1 MPPVN
6 VHKMQR
12 SMYELRDRSVAQRM
26 TLAAF
31 GAVWVALVWWLL
43 FCDGLKT
50 AGAWFGRD
58 WRPGDLARRACLA
71 IALSTYYVRILFTE
85 FVFLKRGV
93 SWSEVL
99 TIVPWML
106 GIYVLLA
113 AVGGQNGGSL
123 GVPGAVGMVLFAA
136 GSWMNSYSEY
146 TRHIWKRRPGN
157 RDRLYTQGL
166 FHYSRHPNYFGDLI
180 SFSGLCVI
188 SGEWLTAWIPVTMLA
203 GFLFVNIPALDS
215 HLRGK
220 YGQEFDRYA
229 TRTCK
234 LIPFIY

>member
-1 MPPVN
+1 MN
-6 VHKMQR
+6 IHKLQR

-26 TLAAF
+26 TLAGF

-43 FCDGLKT
+43 FGGGLKT
-50 AGAWFGRD
+50 AGAWFGWA
-58 WRPGDLARRACLA
+58 WRLGDLARRACLA
-71 IALSTYYVRILFTE
+71 IALSIYYVRILFTE

-93 SWSEVL
+93 SWSEVF

-113 AVGGQNGGSL
+113 ATGGQNAGAL

-146 TRHIWKRRPGN
+146 TRHVWKRRPEN
-157 RDRLYTQGL
+157 RERLYTLGL

-180 SFSGLCVI
+180 SFSGLCMI
-188 SGEWLTAWIPVTMLA
+188 SGAWLTALIPVTMLV
-203 GFLFVNIPALDS
+203 GFQFVNIPVLDS
-215 HLRGK
+215 HLREK

-229 TRTCK
+229 SRICK